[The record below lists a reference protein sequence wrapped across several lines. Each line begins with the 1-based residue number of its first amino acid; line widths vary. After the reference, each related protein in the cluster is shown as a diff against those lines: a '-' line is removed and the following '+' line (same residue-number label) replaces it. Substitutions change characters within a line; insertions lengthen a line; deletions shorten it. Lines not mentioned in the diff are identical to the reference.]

1 MSLYLRSSGIVLSQL
16 RQFIIPPLTHHFH
29 KGEAGRVVVI
39 GGCEEYTGAPYY
51 AAISALKTGADL
63 SFVICSKSALMIK
76 NYSPELVVY
85 PYLFE
90 KSAISYGQSEASIP
104 SMFNSKVELSE
115 FMRKTYETMFK
126 RFNSVV
132 LGPGL
137 GRSKEML
144 QQAEWFIEYCKELNM
159 PLVLDGDGLFLIGE
173 NPALIVG
180 HSNVVLTPNP
190 AEFSRLLKSVVEYHN
205 SNNENKVSL
214 SQFKNETE
222 EIIFVSKT
230 LGDVCIVRKGMT
242 DIIAK
247 GDKVLEC
254 DIFNAS
260 PRRCGGQGDVLS
272 GVIAT
277 FCFWANRKAGGE
289 IGHDDRMLAACY
301 GGCLVTKKAAELAFH
316 DHHRATTTPNIIEKI
331 GQAFCLAFKEDDN

>member
-104 SMFNSKVELSE
+104 SI
-115 FMRKTYETMFK
+115 
-126 RFNSVV
+126 VV

-205 SNNENKVSL
+205 SNNENKVSI